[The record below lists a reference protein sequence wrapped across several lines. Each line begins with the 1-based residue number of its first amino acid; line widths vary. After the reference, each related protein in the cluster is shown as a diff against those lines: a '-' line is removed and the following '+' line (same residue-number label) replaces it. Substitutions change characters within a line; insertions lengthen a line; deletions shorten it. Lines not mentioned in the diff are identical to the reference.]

1 MANKKKKKQTD
12 IGMVKPLSIV
22 EEMKNSYISYAM
34 SVIVSRA
41 LPDVRDGLKP
51 VQRRILFAM
60 DKMGLSPGGSFRKSA
75 TVVGSVLGNYH
86 PHSDTA
92 AYHAMVRMAQD
103 FSMRYPLVKPQG
115 NFGSLDGDPPASMRY
130 CVTGDSMVV
139 TDRCT
144 QRIGSI
150 SKEEDVQL
158 KVLSFGKKINEAS
171 KLFDSGVWPVVEVTT
186 SKGYSLKGTHNH
198 PVLTLQKSEEEKP
211 VFRWKLLGE
220 VEKEDLAVID
230 RSNVLWPEEEPE
242 LEKEVSSKKGLPTRM
257 SPELSFVVGSLL
269 SRGFTC
275 CGEGCLEV
283 SFKNDKN
290 LSGEFE
296 TCFKKVFP
304 SSSLKKTAGRG
315 KNSVTFKITSQDV
328 VTFLKKIGLS
338 RTSPVIP
345 ELILDSTRESVREFV
360 RVFFKKGRNFFVSG
374 EKLAKEMQVLL
385 LRFGVVSSLSREE
398 EKVKLSLEE
407 EKNAEIFKRKTR
419 RTQSASE
426 EKPGVNWV
434 PFLSSYIKKKYED
447 KLEGK
452 KRDWLLKSSF
462 NSYDEIKKHEDKLEE
477 MLSKEDFKI
486 VKEILEGNYYFDR
499 IVSVEE
505 RGEERVYSFKVESDC
520 HSFISNGFVSHNTES
535 KLSKMG
541 ALMLEDREKDTVNM
555 SENFDGT
562 KKEPDVLPSPVPQL
576 LLNGCLG
583 IAVGVATKIPPHNL
597 EELCDATAHLV
608 DNPKSNTE
616 DLFEFIKGPDFPT
629 GGVIYDRESMIE
641 TYSHGNGGI
650 VVRGRA
656 EIVEGRKRARIIISE
671 IPYGLQK
678 TKLLRKIAKLVQKG
692 DLEKIKDIRDESD
705 QDGVRVVLDLK
716 RGAYPKRILN
726 LLYKKT
732 PLQQTFHLN
741 MVALEKGIQPK
752 RMSLAEVLSQF
763 VEHRKEVIRRRTRYD
778 KDKAERRAHILE
790 GFSKAIDDIDAV
802 IETIKA
808 SEDRDDAKKNLIKDF
823 DLSEEQAE
831 AILNMRLSSLAKMER
846 KNILDE
852 LKEKKELIEKLT
864 AILEDPEKVKDI
876 FKEELEEIKEKFG
889 EGRRTKVFE
898 KKADEISAED
908 LIPEEEC
915 VVALTQKGRI
925 KRVSPS
931 SYRVQHR
938 GGKGVIGAK
947 TKEEDRVEHLVFSNT
962 HDDILFFT
970 DSGKVFKTKVYEVP
984 AAQRTAKGINIMN
997 FLQISSEDRIL
1008 ALLSLSSSEKN
1019 KNTYLVMAT
1028 KEGKVKKTDLKE
1040 FEDVRRSGLIAINLK
1055 KRDLLCDVAKCKKGE
1070 SVFLISREG
1079 KAIRFDQKEVR
1090 SMGRTAM
1097 GVKGMDLGK
1106 DDEVIGME
1114 VVKDDKNELLIVTKK
1129 GYGKR
1134 TEMSEYRMQGRAG
1147 KGVKAANIT
1156 KKTGLVAAARVLTG
1170 EEENLMIIS
1179 EKGKVIKTRVK
1190 DISKMGRVTQGVIVM
1205 KLKKGDKVASI
1216 SCS

>member
-1 MANKKKKKQTD
+1 MPKQRKKKNTD

-150 SKEEDVQL
+150 SEEEDVDL

-186 SKGYSLKGTHNH
+186 SKGYSLKGTENH
-198 PVLTLQKSEEEKP
+198 PVLTLQKCEEGKP

-220 VEKEDLAVID
+220 IEEKDLAVID
-230 RSNVLWPEEEPE
+230 RSNVLWPTMEPE
-242 LEKEVSSKKGLPTRM
+242 LDKISSNKDLPSRM
-257 SPELSFVVGSLL
+257 SPELSFFMGSLL
-269 SRGFTC
+269 SRGFSY
-275 CGEGCLEV
+275 CGGESLKV
-283 SFKNDKN
+283 SLNTKD
-290 LSGEFE
+290 LSEKFAACFE
-296 TCFKKVFP
+296 ELFP
-304 SSSLKKTAGRG
+304 GSSLKRVADKK
-315 KNSVTFKITSQDV
+315 KNSTTFKITSRDV
-328 VTFLKKIGLS
+328 VGFFKKLGLS
-338 RTSPVIP
+338 ESSPVIP
-345 ELILDSTRESVREFV
+345 EVILDSRRESVREFV
-360 RVFFKKGRNFFVSG
+360 KAFFEKGRGYFVSD
-374 EKLAKEMQVLL
+374 EKLAKELQVLL
-385 LRFGVVSSLSREE
+385 LRFGVVSSLSRVEG
-398 EKVKLSLEE
+398 KVKLSLEG
-407 EKNAEIFKRKTR
+407 EKSVSK
-419 RTQSASE
+419 
-426 EKPGVNWV
+426 EKPGLNWV
-434 PFLSSYIKKKYED
+434 PFLSSYIKRKYES
-447 KLEGK
+447 KVKEK
-452 KRDWLLKSSF
+452 TRDWLLKSDF
-462 NSYDEIKKHEDKLEE
+462 DSYGKIKNHKDKLEE
-477 MLSKEDFKI
+477 ILDKEDYRL
-486 VKEILEGNYYFDR
+486 VKEILEGNYCFDR
-499 IVSVEE
+499 IVSIEE
-505 RGEERVYSFKVESDC
+505 KGEERVYSFKVESDC
-520 HSFISNGFVSHNTES
+520 HSFVSNGFVSHNTES

-541 ALMLEDREKDTVNM
+541 ALMLEDRAKDTVNM

-562 KKEPDVLPSPVPQL
+562 KQEPDVLPSPVPQL

-597 EELCDATAHLV
+597 EELCDATAHLI

-656 EIVEGRKRARIIISE
+656 EIVEGRKRARIVISE

-808 SEDRDDAKKNLIKDF
+808 SEDRDDAKKNLMKDF

-852 LKEKKELIEKLT
+852 LKEKKELIERLT
-864 AILEDPEKVKDI
+864 AILEDPEKVRDI

-889 EGRRTKVFE
+889 EGRRTKVFA

-947 TKEEDRVEHLVFSNT
+947 TKEEDRVEHLVFANT

-1008 ALLSLSSSEKN
+1008 ALLSLSSSEKK
-1019 KNTYLVMAT
+1019 KNSYLVMAT

-1055 KRDLLCDVAKCKKGE
+1055 KRDLLCDVAKCKKKE
-1070 SVFLISREG
+1070 SVFLISRKG

-1097 GVKGMDLGK
+1097 GVKGMDLDS

-1129 GYGKR
+1129 GFGKR
-1134 TEMSEYRMQGRAG
+1134 TEMSEYRVQGRSG

-1190 DISKMGRVTQGVIVM
+1190 DISKMGRVTQGVIIM
-1205 KLKKGDKVASI
+1205 KLRKGDKVASI